1 MQLILIFPNTRWFTM
16 HLILKLGA
24 LACISLIN
32 LCIFHGMIF
41 QVSFS
46 RVAFL
51 NLIFVK
57 SNIRTKKTF
66 LLVAFINILRWILIF
81 LMKTLSLHFSAK
93 FLGNKLL
100 VIMGDFNINLLH
112 YDESP
117 PIANFLDFFGSY
129 HMLPHISLPTRITS
143 SSNTLIDNIFVSI
156 TSSPTISGNLT
167 IGISDQPPTIF
178 DPQSNVLTF

>member
-1 MQLILIFPNTRWFTM
+1 M

-112 YDESP
+112 CDESP

-129 HMLPHISLPTRITS
+129 HMLPHISHPTRITS

-167 IGISDQPPTIF
+167 IGISDHN
-178 DPQSNVLTF
+178 S